1 MNTSDLTD
9 IPDIRSAS
17 DSNWASKPLSED
29 VTQILAAL
37 ENGMPVTLIATS
49 DLKTCKADDRVE
61 EVLRDQELQD
71 FDYIPVRDK
80 TGSITGVL
88 VHQEALYAE
97 GFVKEVMQQIHPS
110 FLISADES
118 LLSFVAEADDTPFC
132 LVVKGRKISGIVTL
146 SDLQKLPV
154 RPALFMLITSVELL
168 LAEWLRKNYP
178 NEQDWLCKISEGRRS
193 KIEEKWNRLKKSN
206 LAIDRISTTDFCDKR
221 EAVLKLKLFSISK
234 NADKEKLEAI
244 EKLRD
249 SVAHAGDYAL
259 TPENAKEIAQ
269 TVRWARELIHM
280 LQSMLMSSQSQTN

>member
-17 DSNWASKPLSED
+17 DSTWASKPLSED

-61 EVLRDQELQD
+61 EVLRNQELQG
-71 FDYIPVRDK
+71 FDYIPVRDT

-88 VHQEALYAE
+88 VHKDVLHAE
-97 GFVKEVMQQIHPS
+97 GCVKEVMQPIHPS

-118 LLSFVAEADDTPFC
+118 LLSFVAESDESHFC
-132 LVVKGRKISGIVTL
+132 LVVQGRKISGIVTL

-154 RPALFMLITSVELL
+154 RPVLFMLITSVELL

-178 NEQDWLCKISEGRRS
+178 NEQDWLCKISEDRQS
-193 KIEEKWNRLKKSN
+193 KIEGKWNQLQQSN
-206 LAIDRISTTDFCDKR
+206 MAIDRISTTDFCDKGD
-221 EAVLKLKLFSISK
+221 AALKLGAFPDSK
-234 NADKEKLEAI
+234 RLRGRQLKDIEELRNAV
-244 EKLRD
+244 
-249 SVAHAGDYAL
+249 SHAGDYAL
-259 TPENAKEIAQ
+259 TPENAKQVAQ
-269 TVRWARELIHM
+269 TVRAALEIITLLEKSLVVQIT
-280 LQSMLMSSQSQTN
+280 S